1 MQSLSRDEEAVTI
14 WAREFVE
21 MAAISSQFVRR
32 PFARWPNL
40 ELRKE
45 EGREPNKQITELWQ
59 RDGRKDGNSN
69 SSRAK
74 SDGRSRGGWRN
85 NGQTDSSSRFSSLTL
100 GNRSNFA
107 QIAKG
112 GGDDGGAERAATCS

>member
-1 MQSLSRDEEAVTI
+1 MENLDEVIRCERIGLRRREMEEVSIRSRPSASASVQSLSRDEEAVTI

-45 EGREPNKQITELWQ
+45 
-59 RDGRKDGNSN
+59 GRKG
-69 SSRAK
+69 AQ
-74 SDGRSRGGWRN
+74 
-85 NGQTDSSSRFSSLTL
+85 QTNYRIVAAELQSLA
-100 GNRSNFA
+100 R
-107 QIAKG
+107 QK
-112 GGDDGGAERAATCS
+112 